1 MLIDFHITPDEHE
14 FHRWSELPLD
24 IKTMIL
30 EYIPFP
36 TLRNFMFLSKECFSL
51 VTKMNTLIFY
61 VHLSNVGPENKI
73 ENFVQLSLSW
83 PLPGKTEQEQFPTL
97 YTLHFVEDEKGGCSI
112 RRVTDDE
119 EWKFISAGL
128 HYHRSA
134 RFVALA
140 TLFHLTTYLNIR
152 SVFAELVGVILL
164 KYHLSQK
171 SPEFLT
177 SFQDALDP
185 KDEEVFSMQPENRI
199 IAKDKFFIKAGSNAL
214 IPLFLP
220 FLEPG
225 CPLVVFPLYGQE
237 DIFLRTPFFDS
248 ALVHSSRE
256 LQIEVNNE
264 VTDDQI
270 VLFRAYDI
278 SMPAP
283 KVTAKAINRM
293 ISEWLERKREINFIQ
308 LKGVHHVNIE
318 DVLQGLEVVPWQEFL
333 NMIQNREHWSGM
345 PQQKC
350 AGLHNGKNF
359 LVVLVN
365 DGSCQ
370 LMDVYYRNE

>member
-1 MLIDFHITPDEHE
+1 MEEVEMEEVPGMLIDFHITSDEHE

-51 VTKMNTLIFY
+51 VTRMNTLIFY
-61 VHLSNVGPENKI
+61 VHLSNVGPEHRI

-83 PLPGKTEQEQFPTL
+83 PLPGRKEQEQFPIM
-97 YTLHFVEDEKGGCSI
+97 YTLHFVEDGKGGCSV

-128 HYHRSA
+128 HYDRSA
-134 RFVALA
+134 RFMALA

-152 SVFAELVGVILL
+152 SVFAEL
-164 KYHLSQK
+164 
-171 SPEFLT
+171 
-177 SFQDALDP
+177 DALDP
-185 KDEEVFSMQPENRI
+185 RDEEVFSMQPEGRI
-199 IAKDKFFIKAGSNAL
+199 IARDEFFITAGSNAL
-214 IPLFLP
+214 IPRFLP
-220 FLEPG
+220 FVEPG
-225 CPLVVFPLYGQE
+225 CPLVILPLYGQE

-248 ALVHSSRE
+248 ALVQSSRK

-293 ISEWLERKREINFIQ
+293 ISEWLERKRNINFIQ
-308 LKGVHHVNIE
+308 FKEVYNVTIE
-318 DVLQGLEVVPWQEFL
+318 DVLQGSK
-333 NMIQNREHWSGM
+333 I
-345 PQQKC
+345 
-350 AGLHNGKNF
+350 KNVGVEWKTALDF
-359 LVVLVN
+359 ITAQI
-365 DGSCQ
+365 S
-370 LMDVYYRNE
+370 